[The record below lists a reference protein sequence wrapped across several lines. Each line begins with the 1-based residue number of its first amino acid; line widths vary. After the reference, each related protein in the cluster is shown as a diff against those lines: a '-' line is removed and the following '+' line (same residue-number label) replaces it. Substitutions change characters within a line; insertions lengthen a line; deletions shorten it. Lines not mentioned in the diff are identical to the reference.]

1 MEVLSLSVAAGEPR
15 WFHKQGGYFEI
26 ISAQA
31 PLSVAFAG
39 QGGAEANEAIGVEAG
54 FYCVLPYTQFSITSA
69 VAQDLRL
76 MISDRDA
83 GSKALPGMVGIINRI
98 GAGVRQI
105 EGSGAPLLSTVFY
118 QSAII
123 TPAQNQRGIRVRKA
137 GVGATAGGGQADIA
151 LIAAPSAPAT
161 MVPSIAYNL
170 ARTAPTGAA
179 VGNDTNS
186 NQAYELPS
194 GWGIY
199 VATQHAVAP
208 ASAAYTFVYELL

>member
-1 MEVLSLSVAAGEPR
+1 MELLAFAIAAGETK
-15 WFHKQGGYFEI
+15 WLHKQGAYFEVV
-26 ISAQA
+26 SAQA
-31 PLSVAFAG
+31 PLSVVFDG
-39 QGGAEANEAIGVEAG
+39 EGGEARGVEAG
-54 FYCVLPYTQFSITSA
+54 FYCMLPFDRVSVTSA

-76 MISDRDA
+76 MVANREA

-98 GAGVRQI
+98 GAGVRQL
-105 EGSGAPLLSTVFY
+105 EASGGPLLSTVFY

-123 TPAQNQRGIRVRKA
+123 TPAQNERGLRVRKA

-151 LIAAPSAPAT
+151 LIAAPAAPAS
-161 MVPSIAYNL
+161 MVPNVGYNL

-179 VGNDTNS
+179 VGNDTAA